1 MTAQRPD
8 GRSSGQRVSFTRQG
22 ADRIARV
29 VRTVEAGDKKGA
41 GLSFNP
47 RLRPIPQAGDSDIF
61 RVAAFTG
68 SWSVDST
75 ATIEFIDPV
84 HSNATATAINYFCG
98 IAGGEVGVA
107 KNASNVWHL
116 IAWKMETATA
126 VFVTATATTAV
137 LESVTVGATQ
147 STADCSINVV
157 TTNNTTELK
166 IISSTATVTYLRL
179 P

>member
-1 MTAQRPD
+1 VTVQRPD
-8 GRSSGQRVSFTRQG
+8 GRNSGQRVSFTRQG

-29 VRTVEAGDKKGA
+29 VRTVEAGDKKGN
-41 GLSFNP
+41 GLTFSP

-61 RVAAFTG
+61 RIAAFTG
-68 SWSVDST
+68 TWDVDST

-116 IAWKMETATA
+116 VSWEMETATA
-126 VFVTATATTAV
+126 VVVSSTATTAV
-137 LESVTVGATQ
+137 LQSVTVGATQ

-166 IISSTATVTYLRL
+166 IIVSTATVTYLRL